1 MSQRQLSKGRMTQTE
16 RAKAYDALRKRAD
29 EMGFATVSHALDT
42 IG

>member
-1 MSQRQLSKGRMTQTE
+1 MPRLSKGRMTQAE

-29 EMGFATVSHALDT
+29 EMGFATVGYALDS